1 MVEKNKKTSQLTSAP
16 DVETKAKAL
25 IDGKAKSMSSPNAN
39 AKHWVAMQYE
49 KNKKNNL
56 QSNIQLFSESVVSS
70 TRSSAAHNDSDDS
83 PAVRSA
89 SAKKSPSPKP
99 VH

>member
-25 IDGKAKSMSSPNAN
+25 IDGKAKSMSPSNG
-39 AKHWVAMQYE
+39 KHWVAMQYE

-70 TRSSAAHNDSDDS
+70 TRSSAKHNDSDDS

>member
-25 IDGKAKSMSSPNAN
+25 IDGKAKTMSSPSNV
-39 AKHWVAMQYE
+39 KHWVAMQYE

-70 TRSSAAHNDSDDS
+70 TRSSAKHNDSDDS